1 MGDEGDCRGVVPGV
15 VQKVQALGS
24 SGEGLG
30 GVRRGVV
37 LATRAVRERKR
48 ETKGS
53 EGEWE

>member
-1 MGDEGDCRGVVPGV
+1 MGDEGDCWGVVPGV

-24 SGEGLG
+24 CGEGLG

-37 LATRAVRERKR
+37 LATHAVRERKR